1 MINVGISKGDDEVNI
16 QTEAVQLRHFIA
28 SDLAVVYQIG
38 CEREI
43 AAQLN
48 MPPFQSEHEAQS
60 FLTMLQSDEH
70 SWAIVT
76 KETDAVCGLIMLAP
90 NLAQGNINIESYEL
104 SFAILPQY
112 RRQGLMTSALTAVL
126 AAYHDNLQVGKFM
139 AACFITNQKS
149 AHCLQKVGFTTAYQT
164 QLPDYLGGD
173 LVQYYQYNLDK
184 KGFR

>member
-1 MINVGISKGDDEVNI
+1 MII
-16 QTEAVQLRHFIA
+16 QTDTVQVRHFIA

-38 CEREI
+38 CEKEI
-43 AAQLN
+43 AKQLN

-70 SWAIVT
+70 SWAIVS
-76 KETDAVCGLIMLAP
+76 KKADAVCGLMMLAP
-90 NLAQGNINIESYEL
+90 NLAQDDVTVESYEL

-112 RRQGLMTSALTAVL
+112 QRQGLMTSSLSAVMN
-126 AAYHDNLQVGKFM
+126 AYHDDLHITKFM

-164 QLPDYLGGD
+164 QLPDYLGGE
-173 LVQYYQYNLDK
+173 LVQYYQYNLGE

>member
-1 MINVGISKGDDEVNI
+1 MII
-16 QTEAVQLRHFIA
+16 QTQEMQLRHFVA
-28 SDLAVVYQIG
+28 SDLAVVYQVG

-43 AAQLN
+43 VEQLN

-90 NLAQGNINIESYEL
+90 NLAQDNINIESYEL

-112 RRQGLMTSALTAVL
+112 RRQGLMTSALSAVL
-126 AAYHDNLQVGKFM
+126 EAYHDNLQVSKFM
-139 AACFITNQKS
+139 AACFMTNQKS
-149 AHCLQKVGFTTAYQT
+149 ALCLQKVGFTTAYQT
-164 QLPDYLGGD
+164 RLPGYLGGD
-173 LVQYYQYNLDK
+173 LVQYYQYNLDEK
-184 KGFR
+184 KFR